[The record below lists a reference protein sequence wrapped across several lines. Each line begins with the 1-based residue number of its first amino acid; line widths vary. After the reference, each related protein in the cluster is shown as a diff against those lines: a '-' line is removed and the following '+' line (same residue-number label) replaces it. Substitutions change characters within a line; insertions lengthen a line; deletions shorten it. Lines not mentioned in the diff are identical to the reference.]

1 MQQQRLRFP
10 KGFLWGT
17 ASSSYQCEGGNTNS
31 QWYRWE
37 QQGRILSG
45 EQCGEAANWWVAAEA
60 DFERAEQLENNALR
74 MSLEWS
80 RIEPSEGQWEIAAI
94 ERYRAM
100 LSDLHRRHITPVVT
114 LHHFSDPLWF
124 AERGGF
130 ASTHN
135 LSYFTRYVTY
145 VIRELGDLC
154 SFWVTLNEP
163 NVYAMQGY
171 LRGEFP
177 PGERHIL
184 RAFTVLRNMMQAH
197 VEAFYRIRDLQPQA
211 QIGYC
216 LHYRL
221 FDPLNPL
228 SPLDRGAAG
237 VQEQFFN
244 WGVLQGAESGHFPFP
259 AGALLSPI
267 KGAVGARDYH
277 GINYYTR
284 DLVRFDP
291 GVPTEGFGVRL
302 VKRNAVRNDPG
313 LDNSF
318 GEIYPAGL
326 YRVLKEV
333 YWRTRGNKPMYITE
347 NGFSDALDTR
357 RPRALLEHLVQLHL
371 AIKKG
376 IPVRGYFHWSLVD
389 NFEWNNG
396 WYVRFGLIE
405 IDPQTQ
411 ERVPRRSASMFG
423 EICRANAIT
432 EEIVARYAPEAL
444 EGIFGSS
451 ADASSQTLSNTKKH

>member
-1 MQQQRLRFP
+1 MQQQRLSFP
-10 KGFLWGT
+10 HGFLWGT

-45 EQCGEAANWWVAAEA
+45 EQCGMAANWWEEAEA
-60 DFERAEQLENNALR
+60 DFGRAEQLENNALR
-74 MSLEWS
+74 LSLEWS
-80 RIEPSEGQWEIAAI
+80 RIEPSEGQWDSAAI

-100 LSDLHRRHITPVVT
+100 LSDLRRRHMTPVVT

-130 ASTHN
+130 TRISN
-135 LSYFTRYVTY
+135 LNYFVRYVSY

-177 PGERHIL
+177 PGEQHLL

-197 VEAFYRIRDLQPQA
+197 VEAFYSIRELQPQA

-228 SPLDRGAAG
+228 SPLDRGAAN

-244 WGVLQGAESGHFPFP
+244 WAILQVAESGHFTFP
-259 AGALLSPI
+259 ANMLLAPI
-267 KGAVGARDYH
+267 KGAAGARDYH

-284 DLVRFDP
+284 DMVRFDP
-291 GVPTEGFGVRL
+291 TVPAEGFGVRL
-302 VKRNAVRNDPG
+302 VRSNAVRNDAG

-318 GEIYPAGL
+318 GEIYPLGL
-326 YRVLKEV
+326 YRVLGEV
-333 YWRTRGNKPMYITE
+333 YRRTRGNKALYITE
-347 NGFSDALDTR
+347 NGFSDSKDTR
-357 RPRALLEHLVQLHL
+357 RPRALLEHLVQLHR

-376 IPVRGYFHWSLVD
+376 MPVRGYFHWSLVD

-405 IDPQTQ
+405 VDPHSQ
-411 ERVPRRSASMFG
+411 ERTPRRSASMFG

-444 EGIFGSS
+444 ESIFGSQS
-451 ADASSQTLSNTKKH
+451 DAAKPTLTDTRKI